1 MKRFEDI
8 TRLMRLPAVLAVI
21 CTLLYACQKETGAP
35 APEVTLNIGL
45 GLGDYTG
52 QVATRALPSGYHAFG
67 EGSANID
74 EAGTKPS
81 IRIYMTQADG
91 TVRDGVFSHDNSFNW
106 TSSVSVKADQDYYV
120 YGYMPSDAANPEI
133 SAYSPDYSAG
143 ATLTLHD
150 LKTASAEDVC
160 VIVGVAKEI
169 NPGTGGIG
177 FNIQTTPTGIT
188 PGNYGY
194 RSSATDNYI
203 YVLMDHIYTKM
214 SLIFKVNGVGDPYYS
229 LRGIRLR
236 QVDMIT
242 DVGTVTVTVDNTGT
256 PTTSY
261 SAAAGVTSQTV
272 RIFSSDEG
280 VEITPEGLS
289 IPAFFTPMNAGTE
302 KAVTIK
308 SVYDVYY
315 RDHSD
320 NSLTEI
326 VRENCTATNSI
337 TLRSTAAHPLQA
349 GVRATFTA
357 TIEPTYLYVL
367 GDPDLDNPTIKLE

>member
-91 TVRDGVFSHDNSFNW
+91 TVKDGIFSHDNNYNW
-106 TSSVSVKADQDYYV
+106 TSSVSVEPDKDYYV
-120 YGYMPSDAANPEI
+120 YGYMPSHAA
-133 SAYSPDYSAG
+133 SPSITHKGSDYSAG
-143 ATLTLHD
+143 ATLTLHN

-160 VIVGVAKEI
+160 VITGVAKEDVEQRPFDI
-169 NPGTGGIG
+169 LNTVTAVTPGSYIY
-177 FNIQTTPTGIT
+177 TPT
-188 PGNYGY
+188 
-194 RSSATDNYI
+194 ATDNYM